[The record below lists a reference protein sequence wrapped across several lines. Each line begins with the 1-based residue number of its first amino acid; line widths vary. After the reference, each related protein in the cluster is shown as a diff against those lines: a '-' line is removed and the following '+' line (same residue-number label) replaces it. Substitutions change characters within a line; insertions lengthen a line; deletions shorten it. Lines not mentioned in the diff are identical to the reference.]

1 MSNILDE
8 QEKKLVEEL
17 LILNSIIYTD
27 DFSNG
32 LVDEIENVYDWA
44 NKFDVDSISGRQ
56 NLPAEINEKEFQTI
70 IDTIKMNKEVYSKME
85 IVDVSRY
92 KANQVLG
99 GKGVSA
105 TIEYDNSYV
114 VIYKGTAGSIDW
126 NDNEL
131 GGYSKV
137 SDTEQQEAAV
147 EYFERMMDIKPNHV
161 NKIYVTGHSKGG
173 NKAQYVGVKR
183 GDKIDHVY
191 SFDGQNFNDTFA
203 FKYNRELGR
212 YKDKITNI
220 SNKYDFVNILFPR
233 I

>member
-1 MSNILDE
+1 
-8 QEKKLVEEL
+8 
-17 LILNSIIYTD
+17 
-27 DFSNG
+27 
-32 LVDEIENVYDWA
+32 
-44 NKFDVDSISGRQ
+44 
-56 NLPAEINEKEFQTI
+56 
-70 IDTIKMNKEVYSKME
+70 
-85 IVDVSRY
+85 
-92 KANQVLG
+92 
-99 GKGVSA
+99 
-105 TIEYDNSYV
+105 
-114 VIYKGTAGSIDW
+114 
-126 NDNEL
+126 L

-191 SFDGQNFNDTFA
+191 SFDDQNFNDTFA

-233 I
+233 ISGRTIFVKSNTNFGNRPGKSAKLRHKFG